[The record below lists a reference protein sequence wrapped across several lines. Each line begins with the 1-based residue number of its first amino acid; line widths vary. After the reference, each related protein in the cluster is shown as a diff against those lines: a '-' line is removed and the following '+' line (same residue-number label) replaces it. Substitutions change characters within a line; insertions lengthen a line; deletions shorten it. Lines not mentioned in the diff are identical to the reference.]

1 MRLASDFLLKVPNRY
16 TVPLRQGID
25 LQDLITGDGTMF
37 ETDLD
42 NYGEKINCVL
52 PPTCTAAGC
61 WLVDRFFS
69 LPQLQINR
77 KKVLEF

>member
-1 MRLASDFLLKVPNRY
+1 LKVPNRY

-52 PPTCTAAGC
+52 LPTCTAAGC
-61 WLVDRFFS
+61 WLVDGFFS

>member
-1 MRLASDFLLKVPNRY
+1 MKFRASSRDFDRYKLVKHVRLIFASDFLLKVPNRY

-52 PPTCTAAGC
+52 PPTYSYRLLA
-61 WLVDRFFS
+61 R
-69 LPQLQINR
+69 
-77 KKVLEF
+77 

>member
-1 MRLASDFLLKVPNRY
+1 MKHVRFASDFLLKVPNRY

-25 LQDLITGDGTMF
+25 LRDITGDGTMF

-52 PPTCTAAGC
+52 PTTCTAAGC
-61 WLVDRFFS
+61 WLVDGFFS
-69 LPQLQINR
+69 C
-77 KKVLEF
+77 